1 MNTENPADDDVVE
14 AAVEAMIPQADCFH
28 RAQPAE
34 LEGPAENWELARTT
48 VNYGCALL
56 LNWSTVRTGSE
67 LKDTVLR
74 AVFRR
79 LLVTTEGVVTLL
91 AHGLFEPAAATSRTI
106 LDLELALALVSQD
119 STGRMA
125 RRLAAYHYL
134 TYQEHGQD
142 MLSNPATRKGTVA
155 PGGRIHE
162 LVEISKSYARFL
174 EAQVFDDV
182 RDDVKKDK
190 FWHGYAS
197 AKEAFK
203 AIGQDA
209 DYFMQYD
216 SATWFVHAVNI
227 DWDFVEKVG
236 SAVHMKPLVERDP
249 KVIQLQLGYHLLR
262 LLTSCRALVQEL
274 GMPSHKAFARKS
286 TFTFPDGSS
295 VKVDALTAL
304 THQVI
309 ERFGIYGLRTPDN
322 EAV

>member
-1 MNTENPADDDVVE
+1 MSAEHSADDDVVE
-14 AAVEAMIPQADCFH
+14 AAVEAMIPQSDGFH
-28 RAQPAE
+28 RSQPAE
-34 LEGPAENWELARTT
+34 LEGPPENWELARTT

-79 LLVTTEGVVTLL
+79 MLVTTEGVVTLL
-91 AHGLFEPAAATSRTI
+91 AHGLFEPAAAASRTI
-106 LDLELALALVSQD
+106 LDLELALALVRND

-142 MLSNPATRKGTVA
+142 MLSNPATREGTVA
-155 PGGRIHE
+155 PGGRIQE

-182 RDDVKKDK
+182 RDDVKRDR

-203 AIGQDA
+203 AIKQDA

-216 SATWFVHAVNI
+216 SATWFVHAVNV

-236 SAVHMKPLVERDP
+236 SVVHMKPLVERDP
-249 KVIQLQLGYHLLR
+249 KMIQLQLGYHVLR
-262 LLTSCRALVQEL
+262 LLTACRTLVQEL
-274 GMPSHKAFARKS
+274 GMPVHEAFDRKS
-286 TFTFPDGSS
+286 TFIFPDGSRIE
-295 VKVDALTAL
+295 VDALTAL
-304 THQVI
+304 THQVVD
-309 ERFGIYGLRTPDN
+309 RFAKYGVRKPDDD
-322 EAV
+322 AV